1 MLKHFWALLS
11 ALCHFVMPSLW
22 DTGMVPGVN
31 PQGTLGPVGPVGKI
45 DV

>member
-22 DTGMVPGVN
+22 GPGVAPGVN
-31 PQGTLGPVGPVGKI
+31 PQGTRGPVGEI